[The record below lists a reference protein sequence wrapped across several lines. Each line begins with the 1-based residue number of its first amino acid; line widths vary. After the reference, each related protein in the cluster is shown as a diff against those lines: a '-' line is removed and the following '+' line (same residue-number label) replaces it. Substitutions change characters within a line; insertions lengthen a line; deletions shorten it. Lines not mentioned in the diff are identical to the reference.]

1 MYTPSELSP
10 SQIFLEAFR
19 RHGAGISVVTLLK
32 NDGSPSG
39 FTATSLASLSANPPL
54 ATFNMSQTASSWSAI
69 KPDRMLL
76 IHMLNASQVD
86 LAKKMAGEADQR
98 FLGDH
103 WVEGPDGLPLLK
115 DAASWL
121 QARVVDTMEVEFSA
135 SVAVR
140 IVAGGLGEPGE
151 ALVYQDR
158 DYRRA
163 AEL

>member
-1 MYTPSELSP
+1 MYIPSELSP

-19 RHGAGISVVTLLK
+19 RYGAGISVVTLLK
-32 NDGSPSG
+32 KDGSPSG
-39 FTATSLASLSANPPL
+39 FTATSLASLSASPPL

-76 IHMLNASQVD
+76 IHVLSASQVD

-103 WVEGPDGLPLLK
+103 WIEGPDGLPLLK

-158 DYRRA
+158 DYRKA
-163 AEL
+163 AQL